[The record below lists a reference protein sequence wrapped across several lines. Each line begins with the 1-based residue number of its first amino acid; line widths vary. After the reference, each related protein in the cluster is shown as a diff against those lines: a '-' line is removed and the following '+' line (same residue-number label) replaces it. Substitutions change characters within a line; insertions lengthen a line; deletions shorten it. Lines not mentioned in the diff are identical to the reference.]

1 MSETR
6 GQIGTDQ
13 PHQILLGIGRMLA
26 WASTVATLPLVLG
39 WIYLGLLSRD
49 STVPDVLPILT
60 LSAVL
65 YTAAV
70 WTAYVTTLEQGP
82 VRR

>member
-1 MSETR
+1 MSATR
-6 GQIGTDQ
+6 EQVGAD
-13 PHQILLGIGRMLA
+13 PLHQVLLGIGRMLA
-26 WASTVATLPLVLG
+26 WASTAATLPLVLG
-39 WIYLGLLSRD
+39 WIYLGLLSGD

-70 WTAYVTTLEQGP
+70 WTAYVTTIEQGP